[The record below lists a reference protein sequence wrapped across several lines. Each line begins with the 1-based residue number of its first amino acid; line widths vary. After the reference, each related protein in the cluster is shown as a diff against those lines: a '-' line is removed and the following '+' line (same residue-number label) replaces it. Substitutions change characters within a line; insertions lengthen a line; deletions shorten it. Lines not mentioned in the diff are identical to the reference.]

1 VSHLEILESEL
12 RTFQMELPYQQ
23 KLALARYCDELVRW
37 NTKMNLTGLS
47 GAAMVRRLV
56 IEPVWV
62 GLQLPFAGVLADI
75 GSGNGSPAVPLHI
88 VSRLG
93 TTHLIEV
100 RAKRAAFLRHL
111 ATGLDVTGLLVHR
124 ARFEDIAAS
133 LGAVD
138 WVTLQGV
145 HLDPHLLDSIRH
157 VASPATTIA
166 WMTSSVK
173 AGLEPSRTL
182 EVPMT
187 GSRVLLFGR
196 DQF

>member
-1 VSHLEILESEL
+1 VSHRDILESEL
-12 RTFQMELPYQQ
+12 RTFQIELPADQ
-23 KLALARYCDELVRW
+23 KFVLARYCDELARW
-37 NTKMNLTGLS
+37 SQKINLTGLT

-62 GLQLPFAGVLADI
+62 GLELHLTGVLADI

-88 VSRLG
+88 ISRLE

-111 ATGLDVTGLLVHR
+111 GRVLGKPGLVVHR
-124 ARFEDIAAS
+124 ARFEDLAAG
-133 LGAVD
+133 LGVVD

-145 HLDPHLLDSIRH
+145 PLDAPLLNSIGE
-157 VASPATTIA
+157 VAAPNTTIV
-166 WMTSSVK
+166 WITS
-173 AGLEPSRTL
+173 AGTTGLEPSRTL
-182 EVPMT
+182 EIPVT
-187 GSRVLLFGR
+187 GSRVLLFRR